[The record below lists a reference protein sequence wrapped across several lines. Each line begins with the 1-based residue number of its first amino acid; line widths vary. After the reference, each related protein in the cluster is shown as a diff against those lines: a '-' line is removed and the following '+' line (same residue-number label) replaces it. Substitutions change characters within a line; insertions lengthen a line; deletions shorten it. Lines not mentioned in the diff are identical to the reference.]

1 MQALPNLLWLRSFEA
16 SSRLGSFTAAGN
28 ELGLTQAAVSN
39 HISALEQQL
48 GHQLF
53 ERTTRKVD
61 LTASGRAY
69 LPAVRK
75 ALQDLAVSTEG
86 LFGNRSSG
94 SVTIRAP
101 ISEGTL
107 IIGPA
112 LADFQQEHPGVNVR
126 LLSAI
131 WADTVLE
138 TGIDIEIRLGS
149 GNWPGVRAES
159 LGSEFIVPVCH
170 PALAK
175 KLKKPKDLTD
185 VARIH
190 TLGFDDH
197 WARYFEALGLDTPRL
212 STSITVDTSLAA
224 VEWASSQGGVALL
237 LERVASRLVS
247 NGRLTIPFKTKI
259 PSAQTHFLLHRE
271 ASGPQKPAAQT
282 VEVWLRQLF
291 ATPE

>member
-1 MQALPNLLWLRSFEA
+1 MNTLPNLVWLRSFEA
-16 SSRLGSFTAAGN
+16 ASRFGSFTAAGN

-39 HISALEQQL
+39 HISALENQL

-86 LFGNRSSG
+86 LFGNRTSG

-101 ISEGTL
+101 ISESVL
-107 IIGPA
+107 IIAPA
-112 LADFQQEHPGVNVR
+112 LAEFQKDHPGLNVR

-138 TGIDIEIRLGS
+138 TGIDIEIRLGT
-149 GNWPGVRAES
+149 GNWPGVHAEP
-159 LGSEFIVPVCH
+159 LGTEHVVPVCH
-170 PALAK
+170 PGLAR
-175 KLKKPKDLTD
+175 KLKQPSDLIGT
-185 VARIH
+185 ARIH

-197 WARYFEALGLDTPRL
+197 WARYFEALEIDAVPEAAA
-212 STSITVDTSLAA
+212 ITVDTSLAA
-224 VEWASSQGGVALL
+224 VEWATAEGGVALL
-237 LERVASRLVS
+237 LERVALRLTS
-247 NGRLTIPFKTKI
+247 SGRLTIPFKARI
-259 PSAQTHFLLHRE
+259 PSFQAHYLLHRE
-271 ASGPQKPAAQT
+271 SMGPQQPAART
-282 VEVWLRQLF
+282 VETWLRGLF
-291 ATPE
+291 TN